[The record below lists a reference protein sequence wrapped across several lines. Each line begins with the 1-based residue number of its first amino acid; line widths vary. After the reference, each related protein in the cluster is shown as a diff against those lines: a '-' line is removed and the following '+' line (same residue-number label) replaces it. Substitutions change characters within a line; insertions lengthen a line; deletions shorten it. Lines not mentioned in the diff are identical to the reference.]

1 MINKLQI
8 KFISII
14 AAIYISTGAILSVN
28 NATITI
34 PWYSLFQ
41 SNNIPDSIS
50 FLPIYC
56 SGFNIHYNSDK
67 KIGLWAL
74 TPQVAHFYGLKINK
88 EIDERYDIQ
97 KSTNVAL
104 QYLHDLHEIYNDW
117 NITILAFLES
127 PTALNRIAKKNNID
141 INNSSDKDI
150 QFLYSKIMSRHDI
163 CKNKTYPESQSS
175 LHSLLAEIDSIYYHR
190 NFKQIT
196 IDSPIRLSILC
207 DSLHLSKEIFYK
219 YNGKILTTK
228 EWLTSSDNIYIP
240 QNVDLQKF
248 DNLYK
253 SEDEYLQNQLLI
265 AKQQEE
271 AKQEAL
277 KKAIEEANATI
288 IYKVKSGDTLS
299 HIAKK
304 HHVTVK
310 QLKQWNNIKSD
321 IIQIGQKIKIKPQ

>member
-1 MINKLQI
+1 M
-8 KFISII
+8 
-14 AAIYISTGAILSVN
+14 
-28 NATITI
+28 
-34 PWYSLFQ
+34 
-41 SNNIPDSIS
+41 
-50 FLPIYC
+50 
-56 SGFNIHYNSDK
+56 
-67 KIGLWAL
+67 
-74 TPQVAHFYGLKINK
+74 
-88 EIDERYDIQ
+88 
-97 KSTNVAL
+97 
-104 QYLHDLHEIYNDW
+104 
-117 NITILAFLES
+117 
-127 PTALNRIAKKNNID
+127 
-141 INNSSDKDI
+141 
-150 QFLYSKIMSRHDI
+150 
-163 CKNKTYPESQSS
+163 
-175 LHSLLAEIDSIYYHR
+175 
-190 NFKQIT
+190 
-196 IDSPIRLSILC
+196 C

-321 IIQIGQKIKIKPQ
+321 IIQIGQKIKIKQQ